1 MSEQM
6 QEVHP
11 RVSTD
16 CRFFTRTFFA
26 AMRLAV
32 RAIHTVTVIC
42 RPSGMLATR
51 MPIQK
56 IRFEIMLAP

>member
-1 MSEQM
+1 M

-16 CRFFTRTFFA
+16 CRFLTRTFLA
-26 AMRLAV
+26 AIRLAV
-32 RAIHTVTVIC
+32 RAIQIVTVIY

-51 MPIQK
+51 MPMQK
-56 IRFEIMLAP
+56 IRFEMMLAP